1 MITEV
6 KRQKELMKKIYEDDI
21 LGNKQLAEKDMKS
34 TFNIDVSL
42 YGEDIIKK
50 DFDQLQTKLDNF
62 EKDLNSIQI
71 PKSNPKT

>member
-42 YGEDIIKK
+42 
-50 DFDQLQTKLDNF
+50 
-62 EKDLNSIQI
+62 
-71 PKSNPKT
+71 

>member
-42 YGEDIIKK
+42 TEKILLKK
-50 DFDQLQTKLDNF
+50 ILTNCKLN
-62 EKDLNSIQI
+62 
-71 PKSNPKT
+71 

>member
-50 DFDQLQTKLDNF
+50 KRPYGLFLK
-62 EKDLNSIQI
+62 
-71 PKSNPKT
+71 